1 MDQFDH
7 IIAGAGARAYVEGGG
22 RRFPLNLEAPAA
34 ITGAM
39 SLTLRRYPDSEPGR
53 SFVVLDAEHGEVP
66 VRLRVSPR
74 ARRIAIR
81 IDPSRDGVELVRP
94 RRVAAA
100 EAWAFLEARLHWVAA
115 RLAEMPPRVRFA
127 DGAMVPLLG
136 VDHRV
141 VHRPGQRIAVRRGPR
156 TIKVGGP
163 AEQLARRLTGWLK
176 AEARRVIVPK
186 VAARAV
192 SLGSPWS
199 EMPPPVAIGDPRSQW
214 GGCSAK
220 GRLSFS
226 WRLLL
231 APEPVLDYV
240 VAHEVA
246 HLKERNHG
254 RRFWALTA
262 RLAAE
267 VGVVDEARAWL
278 RRNGARLHRYG

>member
-1 MDQFDH
+1 
-7 IIAGAGARAYVEGGG
+7 
-22 RRFPLNLEAPAA
+22 
-34 ITGAM
+34 M
-39 SLTLRRYPDSEPGR
+39 SLTLRRHADSDPGR
-53 SFVVLDAEHGEVP
+53 SFVVLDAGDAEVP
-66 VRLRVSPR
+66 VRLRVSRR

-81 IDPSRDGVELVRP
+81 IDPSGDGVELVRP

-100 EAWAFLEARLHWVAA
+100 EAWVFLEARLHWVAA

-141 VHRPGQRIAVRRGPR
+141 VHRPDRGQWVRRGPGR
-156 TIKVGGP
+156 IEIGGA

-176 AEARRVIVPK
+176 AEARRLIVPK
-186 VAARAV
+186 VAARAAW
-192 SLGSPWS
+192 LGSPWS
-199 EMPPPVAIGDPRSQW
+199 ETPPAVAIGDPRRQW

-262 RLAAE
+262 RLADE
-267 VGVVDEARAWL
+267 VDEPRAWL